1 MLGLRAIGQG
11 SGGVEK
17 AVEEISTRLAG
28 RGHDVTVFC
37 RARYNRRGLD
47 HFQGVRL
54 VNLPAIYTKH
64 LEAATHSFLAALRA
78 LRGFDIVHFHAI
90 GPSMF
95 SWLPRLTGQR
105 VVATVHALD
114 WRREKWSGFAKFALR
129 LGARAATT
137 FPQRTI
143 VVSRTIQQL
152 LKDRF
157 GRDTTYIPNGVT
169 PGVRRPINNL
179 ARFGLKGNDYILYLG
194 RLVPEKGCHLL
205 IRAFRE
211 MNTDR
216 KLLIAGD
223 ESHSDR
229 YAAELHELARGDSR
243 IVFAGALYGEDKDE
257 AFSNASL
264 FVLPSTLEGMPIVLL
279 EAMSYGTPVLCSDI
293 PENMEVVRPA
303 PDDALYADLFRSGSS
318 DDLLARMN
326 AAIQPG
332 TVLAER
338 ADNAQ
343 AYVRRSF
350 SWDAIT
356 DEIEALYASL
366 PQRSRWSIPERI
378 SARNRG
384 RKWSFFLRV
393 AEPDAQTRILDVGF
407 AEKEFGVSDNYIE
420 KHHAWPANI
429 TALGVTEP
437 VTFSNRYPDVKA
449 VCYDGRIF
457 PFDQYAFDVCWS
469 NAVIEHVGNRD
480 RQIRFIREAN
490 RVARL
495 AFITTPNR
503 AFPIEIH
510 TRIPLLH
517 LLPKAWFDRFL
528 RFIGKGWAAGD
539 YMHLLSLRDL
549 RALLADAG
557 IRDYVIVPNRLFG
570 FLIIDFVVLFG
581 DHLEQALARMGRTR
595 AYRP

>member
-47 HFQGVRL
+47 HFEGVRL

-64 LEAATHSFLAALRA
+64 LEAATHSFVAALRT

-114 WRREKWSGFAKFALR
+114 WRREKWSGFAKLALR

-143 VVSRTIQQL
+143 AVSRTIQQFL
-152 LKDRF
+152 IERF
-157 GRDTTYIPNGVT
+157 ERDTTYIPNGVT
-169 PGVRRPINNL
+169 PGEKRPINKL
-179 ARFGLKGNDYILYLG
+179 ARFGLKGGDYTLYLG

-211 MNTDR
+211 LKTDR
-216 KLLIAGD
+216 KLLIAGG

-243 IVFAGALYGEDKDE
+243 IVFAGPLYGEDKDE

-303 PDDALYADLFRSGSS
+303 DTSPQLASTFPRGDADGLRAAAEACLQSPADIGS
-318 DDLLARMN
+318 R
-326 AAIQPG
+326 
-332 TVLAER
+332 AER
-338 ADNAQ
+338 AA
-343 AYVRRSF
+343 
-350 SWDAIT
+350 
-356 DEIEALYASL
+356 
-366 PQRSRWSIPERI
+366 
-378 SARNRG
+378 
-384 RKWSFFLRV
+384 
-393 AEPDAQTRILDVGF
+393 
-407 AEKEFGVSDNYIE
+407 
-420 KHHAWPANI
+420 
-429 TALGVTEP
+429 
-437 VTFSNRYPDVKA
+437 
-449 VCYDGRIF
+449 
-457 PFDQYAFDVCWS
+457 
-469 NAVIEHVGNRD
+469 EHVAREFNWD
-480 RQIRFIREAN
+480 R
-490 RVARL
+490 
-495 AFITTPNR
+495 
-503 AFPIEIH
+503 
-510 TRIPLLH
+510 
-517 LLPKAWFDRFL
+517 
-528 RFIGKGWAAGD
+528 
-539 YMHLLSLRDL
+539 
-549 RALLADAG
+549 
-557 IRDYVIVPNRLFG
+557 IVTQTETVYAERG
-570 FLIIDFVVLFG
+570 
-581 DHLEQALARMGRTR
+581 GR
-595 AYRP
+595 P